1 MSPLPFRISISR
13 RIPAISQKDTK
24 KGFRSISEA
33 LDFGGESGIRT
44 LDTLT
49 GIHDFQSCA
58 LDHLG
63 ELSRSSIICY
73 MF

>member
-1 MSPLPFRISISR
+1 MNSVF
-13 RIPAISQKDTK
+13 QD
-24 KGFRSISEA
+24 F
-33 LDFGGESGIRT
+33 FGGESGIRT

-63 ELSRSSIICY
+63 ELSKNNSVFSLRFQRALNHCN
-73 MF
+73 